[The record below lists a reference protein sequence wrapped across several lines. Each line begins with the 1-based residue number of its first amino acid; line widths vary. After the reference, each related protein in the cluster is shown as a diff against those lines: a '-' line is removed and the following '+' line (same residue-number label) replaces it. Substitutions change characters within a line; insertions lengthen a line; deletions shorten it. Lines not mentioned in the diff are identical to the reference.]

1 MELFRKLFGSLLLFT
16 YHCFDRVV
24 IHGYLSA
31 LSRPENVVHFFHSVL
46 GISPITKET
55 LSARTTAYRQWVD
68 AYARKHGIPQQWA
81 EPGVRK
87 QDDLRPLLR
96 RMERKGHYGVYCILM
111 SMEQGPTFRVLH
123 PKFPTADPNYRIVH
137 KHRSRYMHY
146 YFYLRDEVLGP
157 MVMRVGTFLPFQTTY
172 YLNGHSFMAQEL
184 TRRGV
189 RFRKQDNAFL
199 GIDRP
204 QLLQAVADRFRPEV
218 IQARLQH
225 WTLALGPKFSRKER
239 SAMYLERFYSL
250 SQVEYCRNF
259 IFRRHFPIR
268 AIFERSCE
276 LALWRMTADKLGEM
290 FGLRLTKRVRGKVS
304 TVLEQIEHGRHI
316 FRAYC
321 KHSFIKQYEKFRT
334 FLRNELCSN
343 NLTDFRLK
351 KGLAHLPTVRTTF
364 LAITDRFAGFQ
375 AECLNVHGDFALL
388 QRLALP
394 ITVGRTRFPGI
405 RIQDTR
411 LIRLM
416 EVLLHAGTQVRG
428 SKAAELHHAICATFE
443 LAPDRYR
450 LTQLRYDL
458 RKLKGHALVERVD
471 HGYFYR
477 LTTKGQKVALLFMLF
492 HHRLCGPL
500 AHSLFHHRPSPRL
513 APSPLETALH
523 KADDSIQEVLELL
536 QAA

>member
-1 MELFRKLFGSLLLFT
+1 MKLFRKLFGSLLLFT

-31 LSRPENVVHFFHSVL
+31 LSRPENVVYFFRTVG
-46 GISPITKET
+46 GISPITKEV
-55 LSARTTAYRQWVD
+55 LSARTTDYRQWVN
-68 AYARKHGIPQQWA
+68 AYARKHGVPLQWA
-81 EPGVRK
+81 APGVRK

-96 RMERKGHYGVYCILM
+96 RMERQERYGVYCILM
-111 SMEQGPTFRVLH
+111 SMEQGPTFRVSA
-123 PKFPTADPNYRIVH
+123 PKFPTADPHYRIIH

-157 MVMRVGTFLPFQTTY
+157 MVMRVGTFLPFHTTY
-172 YLNGHSFMAQEL
+172 YLNGHSFIAQEL

-189 RFRKQDNAFL
+189 PFRKQDNAIL
-199 GIDRP
+199 AIERP
-204 QLLQAVADRFRPEV
+204 RLLQAVADRFRPEI

-239 SAMYLERFYSL
+239 AAMYLERFYSL

-268 AIFERSCE
+268 TIFERSCE
-276 LALWRMTADKLGEM
+276 LAVWRMTADTLGEL
-290 FGLRLTKRVRGKVS
+290 FGVRVTKRVRGHLAS
-304 TVLEQIEHGRHI
+304 VLEQLDHGRHI

-321 KHSFIKQYEKFRT
+321 KHSFVKQYEKFRT

-343 NLTDFRLK
+343 NLADFRLK
-351 KGLAHLPTVRTTF
+351 KGLAHLPAVRTRF
-364 LAITDRFAGFQ
+364 RAITDRFAGFQ

-394 ITVGRTRFPGI
+394 ITVGRTRYPGI
-405 RIQDTR
+405 RMQDTR

-416 EVLLHAGTQVRG
+416 EVLLHARTQVRG
-428 SKAAELHHAICATFE
+428 SKATELHQAILSTFD
-443 LAPDRYR
+443 LVPDRYR
-450 LTQLRYDL
+450 ITQLRYDL

-471 HGYFYR
+471 HGYSYR
-477 LTTKGQKVALLFMLF
+477 LTPKGQKVALLFMLF

-500 AHSLFHHRPSPRL
+500 ANSLFRHRPNPRR

-523 KADDSIQEVLELL
+523 KADDSIQAVLDLL